1 MTECSPSP
9 SPAAERMRR
18 HRERRRD
25 GLRCLNV
32 ELHET
37 EIDTLIRIGLLKNE
51 MRNDLG
57 AVIDAL
63 YAYLDQTLGSIP

>member
-1 MTECSPSP
+1 MNECSPSP
-9 SPAAERMRR
+9 SSAAERMRR